1 VIFLIPYMQDMIKD
15 RAVSIILE
23 HILKESKGDEKNKK
37 PHKRGLFILFSFS
50 ETLFFQSS

>member
-1 VIFLIPYMQDMIKD
+1 MIKD